1 MARRN
6 QGGFDLI
13 ASAPWPVGVVLGIVA
28 YVAVRYG
35 ISWYLAS
42 SNNMFLAPIGKAANG
57 GATTILAWTLL
68 WICWVAAFASF
79 IARRQRG
86 RLLETQTGL
95 DSLRAMNWKQ
105 FEMLVGEAFR
115 RQGYRIE
122 ETGLGGA
129 DGGIDLRLSKNG
141 KSTLVQCKQ
150 WRSQRVD
157 VKIVREMYGLL
168 AHHGADAV
176 KIVAVG
182 DFTPDAQR
190 FAQGKPIELIH
201 GEALLALIRD
211 VQNAGF
217 SRTPPI
223 SPRAPAEADPT
234 PKPIAASPASPDCP
248 SCGAPMVKRTN
259 RRSGDTFWGCL
270 KYPGCRGTRPA

>member
-1 MARRN
+1 MARRK
-6 QGGFDLI
+6 QGGFELI
-13 ASAPWPVGVVLGIVA
+13 ASAPWPVGLVLGIVA

-35 ISWYLAS
+35 ISWYLS
-42 SNNMFLAPIGKAANG
+42 TSGNQFLVPIGKAANRD
-57 GATTILAWTLL
+57 AATILAWTLL
-68 WICWVAAFASF
+68 GICWAAALASF
-79 IARRQRG
+79 VARRQRG

-95 DSLRAMNWKQ
+95 DSLRAMGWTQ

-150 WRSQRVD
+150 WRSQSVD

-190 FAQGKPIELIH
+190 FAQGKPIDLIH
-201 GEALLALIRD
+201 GEALLAMVRA
-211 VQNAGF
+211 VQSTTHSAPDRTSKPTAGN
-217 SRTPPI
+217 I
-223 SPRAPAEADPT
+223 AP
-234 PKPIAASPASPDCP
+234 PDCP
-248 SCGAPMVKRTN
+248 SCGASMVKRTN
-259 RRSGDTFWGCL
+259 RRSHEAFWGCM
-270 KYPGCRGTRPA
+270 KYPSCRGTRPA

>member
-1 MARRN
+1 MARRP

-13 ASAPWPVGVVLGIVA
+13 ASFPWPVGVVLGIIAFVG
-28 YVAVRYG
+28 VRYG
-35 ISWYLAS
+35 ISWYLS
-42 SNNMFLAPIGKAANG
+42 TSDNQFLVPIGKAVNG
-57 GATTILAWTLL
+57 GATTILAWTVLG
-68 WICWVAAFASF
+68 ICWAAALGSF
-79 IARRQRG
+79 VRRRRRN

-95 DSLRAMNWKQ
+95 DSLRAMNWRQ

-129 DGGIDLRLSKNG
+129 DGGIDLRLSKDG

-176 KIVAVG
+176 KIVAIG
-182 DFTPDAQR
+182 DFTPDARQ

-201 GEALLALIRD
+201 GEALLALVREA
-211 VQNAGF
+211 QSTTHA
-217 SRTPPI
+217 
-223 SPRAPAEADPT
+223 AADPT
-234 PKPIAASPASPDCP
+234 PKPTAVTMAAPDCP
-248 SCGAPMVKRTN
+248 NCGATMIKRTN
-259 RRSGDTFWGCL
+259 RRSHEAFWGCP
-270 KYPGCRGTRPA
+270 KYPSCRGTRPA

>member
-1 MARRN
+1 MARRKG
-6 QGGFDLI
+6 GGFELI
-13 ASAPWPVGVVLGIVA
+13 ASAPWPVGLVLGVVA

-68 WICWVAAFASF
+68 GICWAGAFASF
-79 IARRQRG
+79 VMRRQRG

-95 DSLRAMNWKQ
+95 DSLRTMNWKQ

-201 GEALLALIRD
+201 GEALLAM
-211 VQNAGF
+211 VQDAQN
-217 SRTPPI
+217 T
-223 SPRAPAEADPT
+223 APAVAESTSKPT
-234 PKPIAASPASPDCP
+234 TAGATSPDCP
-248 SCGAPMVKRTN
+248 NCGAPMTKRTN
-259 RRSGDTFWGCL
+259 RSSREAFWGCS
-270 KYPGCRGTRPA
+270 KYPSCRGTRRA

>member
-1 MARRN
+1 MARRK

-13 ASAPWPVGVVLGIVA
+13 AAMPWPVGIVLGILA
-28 YVAVRYG
+28 YMGVRFG
-35 ISWYLAS
+35 FSLLAAHT
-42 SNNMFLAPIGKAANG
+42 SNPIFSRLA
-57 GATTILAWTLL
+57 ATSENSDGYKILAWMALGVC
-68 WICWVAAFASF
+68 WITALVSF
-79 IARRQRG
+79 IGRQKRK

-95 DSLRAMNWKQ
+95 DSMRAMNWRE

-141 KSTLVQCKQ
+141 KITLVQCKQ

-157 VKIVREMYGLL
+157 VKVVREMYGLL
-168 AHHGADAV
+168 AHHGAGAV

-182 DFTPDAQR
+182 DFTPDARR

-201 GEALLALIRD
+201 GEALRTMIREAQTS
-211 VQNAGF
+211 VAAPQNAACPT
-217 SRTPPI
+217 STP
-223 SPRAPAEADPT
+223 SV
-234 PKPIAASPASPDCP
+234 ASPDCP
-248 SCGAPMVKRTN
+248 KCGAAMIERSN
-259 RRSGDTFWGCL
+259 RASGEKFWGCP
-270 KYPGCRGTRPA
+270 KY

>member
-1 MARRN
+1 MARRK
-6 QGGFDLI
+6 QGGFELV
-13 ASAPWPVGVVLGIVA
+13 ASAPWPLGLVLGIVA

-35 ISWYLAS
+35 ISWYLS
-42 SNNMFLAPIGKAANG
+42 TSGNQFLVPIGKAANG

-68 WICWVAAFASF
+68 GICWAGAFASF
-79 IARRQRG
+79 VIRRQRG

-95 DSLRAMNWKQ
+95 DSLRAMSWRQ

-141 KSTLVQCKQ
+141 KSTLVQCKH

-168 AHHGADAV
+168 VHHGADAV

-182 DFTPDAQR
+182 DFTQDAQR

-201 GEALLALIRD
+201 GEALLALI
-211 VQNAGF
+211 QAGQ
-217 SRTPPI
+217 STTPV
-223 SPRAPAEADPT
+223 AADPT
-234 PKPIAASPASPDCP
+234 PKPTVTNAGAPDCP
-248 SCGAPMVKRTN
+248 TCGAPMVKRTN
-259 RRSGDTFWGCL
+259 RRSHEAFWGCP
-270 KYPGCRGTRPA
+270 KYPSCRGTRPA

>member
-1 MARRN
+1 MARRK

-13 ASAPWPVGVVLGIVA
+13 AAMPWPVGIVLGILA
-28 YVAVRYG
+28 YMGVRFG
-35 ISWYLAS
+35 FSLLAAHT
-42 SNNMFLAPIGKAANG
+42 SNPIFSRLA
-57 GATTILAWTLL
+57 ATSQNSDGYKILAWMALGVC
-68 WICWVAAFASF
+68 WITALVSF
-79 IARRQRG
+79 IGRQKRK

-95 DSLRAMNWKQ
+95 DSMRAMNWRE

-141 KSTLVQCKQ
+141 KTTLVQCKQ
-150 WRSQRVD
+150 WRSRHVD
-157 VKIVREMYGLL
+157 VKIVREMAGLL

-176 KIVAVG
+176 KIVAIG

-201 GEALLALIRD
+201 GEALLALVRG
-211 VQNAGF
+211 VQE
-217 SRTPPI
+217 TPT
-223 SPRAPAEADPT
+223 AAADQSVKPNVASAST
-234 PKPIAASPASPDCP
+234 PECP
-248 SCGAPMVKRTN
+248 SCGTLMVKRTN
-259 RRSGDTFWGCL
+259 RRSHEAFWGCP
-270 KYPGCRGTRPA
+270 KYPRCRGTRPSEMNQIL

>member
-1 MARRN
+1 MARRK
-6 QGGFDLI
+6 QGGFELI
-13 ASAPWPVGVVLGIVA
+13 ASAPWPVGVVLGIIAFVG
-28 YVAVRYG
+28 VRYG
-35 ISWYLAS
+35 ISWYLS
-42 SNNMFLAPIGKAANG
+42 TSGNQFLVPIGKAANG

-68 WICWVAAFASF
+68 GICWVAAFASF

-95 DSLRAMNWKQ
+95 DSLREMNWKQ

-182 DFTPDAQR
+182 DFTPDAER

-201 GEALLALIRD
+201 GEALLAL
-211 VQNAGF
+211 VQAVQSTTAATAN
-217 SRTPPI
+217 
-223 SPRAPAEADPT
+223 PT
-234 PKPIAASPASPDCP
+234 PKPIATSVA
-248 SCGAPMVKRTN
+248 AP
-259 RRSGDTFWGCL
+259 
-270 KYPGCRGTRPA
+270 

>member
-1 MARRN
+1 MARRK
-6 QGGFDLI
+6 QGLFDSI
-13 ASAPWPVGVVLGIVA
+13 ASMPWPAGIVLGVIGYLA
-28 YVAVRYG
+28 IRYG
-35 ISWYLAS
+35 IGWYFSSRGGTALAAVGNAAS
-42 SNNMFLAPIGKAANG
+42 SGAFGPI
-57 GATTILAWTLL
+57 AWAWLG
-68 WICWVAAFASF
+68 ICSVAALCSF

-95 DSLRAMNWKQ
+95 DSLRAMNWRQ

-141 KSTLVQCKQ
+141 KTTLVQCKQ

-176 KIVAVG
+176 KIVAIG
-182 DFTPDAQR
+182 DFTPDARR

-201 GEALLALIRD
+201 GEALLALIRE
-211 VQNAGF
+211 VQSTAPVA
-217 SRTPPI
+217 T
-223 SPRAPAEADPT
+223 APA
-234 PKPIAASPASPDCP
+234 PKPAAASMGAPDCP
-248 SCGAPMVKRTN
+248 NCGASMIKRNN
-259 RRSGDTFWGCL
+259 RRSHEAFWACP
-270 KYPGCRGTRPA
+270 KYPSCRGTRPA

>member
-1 MARRN
+1 MARRK
-6 QGGFDLI
+6 QGGFELI
-13 ASAPWPVGVVLGIVA
+13 ASAPWPVGIVLGIVA
-28 YVAVRYG
+28 YVGVRYG
-35 ISWYLAS
+35 ISWYLS
-42 SNNMFLAPIGKAANG
+42 SSGNMFLAPIGKALNG
-57 GATTILAWTLL
+57 GATTIFAWVLL
-68 WICWVAAFASF
+68 GICWAAALASF

-129 DGGIDLRLSKNG
+129 DGGVDLRLSKNG
-141 KSTLVQCKQ
+141 ETTLVQCKQ

-157 VKIVREMYGLL
+157 VKIAREMYGLL
-168 AHHGADAV
+168 AHHSAHAV

-182 DFTPDAQR
+182 DFTPDARR

-201 GEALLALIRD
+201 GEALLSMIQG
-211 VQNAGF
+211 VQRAATA
-217 SRTPPI
+217 SI
-223 SPRAPAEADPT
+223 KAPAT
-234 PKPIAASPASPDCP
+234 PKIANTSTPDCP
-248 SCGAPMVKRTN
+248 NCGAPMIKRAN
-259 RRSGDTFWGCL
+259 RRSHETFWGCP

>member
-1 MARRN
+1 MGKRMARRK
-6 QGGFDLI
+6 QGGFELI
-13 ASAPWPVGVVLGIVA
+13 ASAPWPVGLTLGIVA
-28 YVAVRYG
+28 FVVVRYG
-35 ISWYLAS
+35 IPWYLS
-42 SNNMFLAPIGKAANG
+42 TSGNQFLVPIGKALNG
-57 GATTILAWTLL
+57 GASTILAWTLL
-68 WICWVAAFASF
+68 GICWVAAFASF
-79 IARRQRG
+79 ITRRQRG

-129 DGGIDLRLSKNG
+129 DGGIDLRLSKNR

-190 FAQGKPIELIH
+190 FVQGKPIELIH
-201 GEALLALIRD
+201 GEALLAL
-211 VQNAGF
+211 VQAMQ
-217 SRTPPI
+217 STPP
-223 SPRAPAEADPT
+223 ATTELT
-234 PKPIAASPASPDCP
+234 PKPTTASVDAPNCP
-248 SCGAPMVKRTN
+248 TCGAPMVKRTN
-259 RRSGDTFWGCL
+259 RRSREAFWGCP
-270 KYPGCRGTRPA
+270 KYPSCRGTRAA

>member
-1 MARRN
+1 MARRKES
-6 QGGFDLI
+6 GFEVL
-13 ASAPWPVGVVLGIVA
+13 ASLPWPVGFVLGIVG

-35 ISWYLAS
+35 IAWYFSSAGSPTLAALGRAIHGTAFA
-42 SNNMFLAPIGKAANG
+42 M
-57 GATTILAWTLL
+57 LAWMLL
-68 WICWVAAFASF
+68 GICWVAAFCSF
-79 IARRQRG
+79 VVRRQRG

-141 KSTLVQCKQ
+141 KITLVQCKQ

-157 VKIVREMYGLL
+157 VKVVREMYGLL
-168 AHHGADAV
+168 AHHGASAV

-182 DFTPDAQR
+182 DFTPDARR

-201 GEALLALIRD
+201 GEALLSMIREA
-211 VQNAGF
+211 QT
-217 SRTPPI
+217 S
-223 SPRAPAEADPT
+223 APAPRFAQG
-234 PKPIAASPASPDCP
+234 PALGQTVTTPDCP
-248 SCGAPMVKRTN
+248 KCKTAMVKRNN
-259 RRSGDTFWGCL
+259 RVTGDTFWGCPN
-270 KYPGCRGTRPA
+270 YPACRGTRPA